1 MSAKVR
7 ILFVLLL
14 SAAMVYGCTLI
25 PFGKSREPQRE
36 PTLTLFDHETEEKK
50 EIKMEEYI
58 AGVVAAEMDP
68 DWPVEA
74 LAAQAI
80 IARTFTLGELQRKG
94 GVRDLHQ
101 TDVCTS
107 AEHFQAYDSTQVN
120 ERVRRAVQMTR
131 GKVITY
137 RGNLA
142 RAWFHSHSGGITSVP
157 EEGLGLGDVDAPY
170 LKVIRDIDLPQDA
183 RWTASFTKEEIIKAA
198 SEVGVSL
205 KDVTSVKLGE
215 KGPSGRI
222 RTLIIDGKSIPAPE
236 FRLAIGSKKMRSTLV
251 EEVKVDGGRVIMKGR
266 GFGHGVGMP
275 QWSAKT
281 MAEQGKS
288 PEDIIKF
295 YYKGVAIEDRWK

>member
-1 MSAKVR
+1 MSAKFR

-14 SAAMVYGCTLI
+14 CAAMIHGCTLI

-68 DWPVEA
+68 NWPVEA
-74 LAAQAI
+74 LAAQAV

-107 AEHFQAYDSTQVN
+107 PEHFQAYDASRVN
-120 ERVRRAVQMTR
+120 ERVKRAVEMTR

-137 RGNLA
+137 RGNLV

-170 LKVIRDIDLPQDA
+170 LKVMRDIDLPHEA
-183 RWTASFTKEEIIKAA
+183 RWTASFTREEIIEAA

-205 KDVTSVKLGE
+205 QDVKSVRLGE

-236 FRLAIGSKKMRSTLV
+236 FRVAIGSKKMRSTLV
-251 EEVKVDGGRVIMKGR
+251 EEVRIEGGAVIMKGR